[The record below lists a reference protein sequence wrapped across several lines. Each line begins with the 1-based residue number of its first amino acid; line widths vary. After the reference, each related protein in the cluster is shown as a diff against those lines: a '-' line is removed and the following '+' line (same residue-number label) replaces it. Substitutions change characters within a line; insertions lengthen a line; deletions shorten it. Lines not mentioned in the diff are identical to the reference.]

1 MTVSFGSAAAAWEE
15 DSLPHP
21 LTAGRTRSAS
31 AAIAATV
38 VRGWRAGAVLVRRE
52 GRRFEAVIARSLALR
67 SFGFADLG
75 FRATA
80 GGGAPGQSRNR
91 SPFAMPVI
99 AADFD
104 RNMGG
109 EH

>member
-15 DSLPHP
+15 ESLLHP
-21 LTAGRTRSAS
+21 LTTGRTRSAS

-52 GRRFEAVIARSLALR
+52 GSRFKAVMTRSLALR
-67 SFGFADLG
+67 GSWLYAVLGFSAVLG

-80 GGGAPGQSRNR
+80 RRRGARTVAQSLPLCNAR
-91 SPFAMPVI
+91 VV
-99 AADFD
+99 ADF
-104 RNMGG
+104 
-109 EH
+109 